1 MPELPNI
8 EPLIRAASRGDRR
21 SEERLF
27 SLLYKFVNA
36 SLRKHWRTSF
46 SEDEL
51 NDILMN
57 TLEKLL
63 GTFRDPEK
71 TEKVIEQGRIFG
83 FVHVVA
89 EHTALDQNRK
99 LQRRGKVFI
108 SYDDTPE
115 GDSDNTSWENRLDPI
130 RPSTDI
136 ADFILG
142 GMETTKILSELDPK
156 YRKVIEERVG
166 GSEYEEIAENNG
178 ISVPNARQIY
188 KRGITMLRQRLIVKN
203 KSVLSSLS
211 VSQSE
216 ALRRLYLKEK
226 IDTPSPANEDE
237 ALEAFYAALVSKG
250 LFIVFVTIGI
260 WK

>member
-8 EPLIRAASRGDRR
+8 EPLIRAASRGDRK

-27 SLLYKFVNA
+27 NLLYKFVSA
-36 SLRKHWRTSF
+36 SLRKHWRSSF

-71 TEKVIEQGRIFG
+71 TEKVIEQGRVFG

-115 GDSDNTSWENRLDPI
+115 DDTGNSWENRLDPI
-130 RPSTDI
+130 RPTTDI
-136 ADFILG
+136 ADFVLG
-142 GMETTKILSELDPK
+142 GMETTKILAELDPK

-166 GSEYEEIAENNG
+166 GQEYEEIAENNG

-188 KRGITMLRQRLIVKN
+188 KRGITMLRQRLITKN

-216 ALRRLYLKEK
+216 VLRRLYLKEK
-226 IDTPSPANEDE
+226 IDAPSPANEDE
-237 ALEAFYAALVSKG
+237 ALEAFYAALVAKG
-250 LFIVFVTIGI
+250 LFIIIATVGVL
-260 WK
+260 K

>member
-27 SLLYKFVNA
+27 SLLYKFVTA
-36 SLRKHWRTSF
+36 SLRKHWRSSF

-63 GTFRDPEK
+63 ATFRDPEK

-99 LQRRGKVFI
+99 LKRRDKVFL
-108 SYDDTPE
+108 SYDDTPDDDAS
-115 GDSDNTSWENRLDPI
+115 GNWESRLQPVQ
-130 RPSTDI
+130 PSSDI

-142 GMETTKILSELDPK
+142 GMETTKILSEIDQK

-166 GSEYEEIAENNG
+166 GLEYEEIAENNG

-188 KRGITMLRQRLIVKN
+188 KRGITMLRQRLIAKN
-203 KSVLSSLS
+203 KSVLFSLS
-211 VSQSE
+211 VSQSDV
-216 ALRRLYLKEK
+216 LRRLYLKEQ
-226 IDTPSPANEDE
+226 IDTPSPGNEDE
-237 ALEAFYAALVSKG
+237 ALEAFYSALVSKG
-250 LFIVFVTIGI
+250 LFIIFVTIGVLS
-260 WK
+260 